1 MSKEMQYVAFNLN
14 EEEYAADI
22 LAVQEIIRWTH
33 ITRVPRAPS
42 YVKGVINLRGTVVPI
57 ISSHLRFNLPEEEIT
72 DTTRIIVFKI
82 NGAIIGMTVDH
93 VTEVLQLK
101 TDEIEKPQAMST
113 IDEEFIS
120 GIGKVDDRLLIIL
133 NLDNVLSL
141 GKKGDKD

>member
-1 MSKEMQYVAFNLN
+1 MSKEMQYVAFRLN
-14 EEEYAADI
+14 DEEYAADI

-82 NGAIIGMTVDH
+82 DGAIIGMTVDH

-101 TDEIEKPQAMST
+101 TDDIEKPQAMST

-133 NLDNVLSL
+133 YLDNVLSL
-141 GKKGDKD
+141 GKKGDKE